1 METLEELENYLFVLQ
16 MQDVWSN
23 DDYTY
28 ANELR
33 EKIKKIKESK
43 NGNGFRKNESEK
55 KSF

>member
-1 METLEELENYLFVLQ
+1 METLEELENDLFVLQ

-43 NGNGFRKNESEK
+43 KDE
-55 KSF
+55 

>member
-1 METLEELENYLFVLQ
+1 METLEELENDLFILQ

-33 EKIKKIKESK
+33 EKIKKLKGIE
-43 NGNGFRKNESEK
+43 NDE
-55 KSF
+55 